1 MQARLWNLDKDYNLL
16 VKWWNQ
22 YEFGVVP
29 KNCLPPQGIII
40 EVDNQPICAG
50 GLYRLMGTAFG
61 IMEWIVAD
69 KEANLKVTHKAL
81 NLCIQELLKLA
92 KEYNIELVYTM
103 TAEKALHKRYTK
115 YHEFELVENNV
126 KSFLKDLTNS
136 YKELEWI
143 SDDIQIEKQ
152 KNRNK

>member
-1 MQARLWNLDKDYNLL
+1 MQARLWNLDKDYQYL

-29 KNCLPPQGIII
+29 KKCLPPQGIIV

-50 GLYRLMGTAFG
+50 GLYRCVDSNFG
-61 IMEWIVAD
+61 VMEWIVAN

-81 NLCIQELLKLA
+81 NLCIQEIIKLA
-92 KEYNIELVYTM
+92 KEYNIELIYSM
-103 TAEKALHKRYTK
+103 TSEQALHKRYTK
-115 YHEFELVENNV
+115 YHGFELVENNV
-126 KSFLKDLTNS
+126 KTFLKDLTNS

-143 SDDIQIEKQ
+143 SDDIQFEKQ
-152 KNRNK
+152 KKENK